1 VKDFPSAAASGILF
15 LTTLTEDMN
24 MAAIAGIAK
33 GVIGAVAGKGGG
45 KGNKKGGDKQG
56 GGPMGLLAMA
66 SNLFK
71 GGAA

>member
-1 VKDFPSAAASGILF
+1 
-15 LTTLTEDMN
+15 